1 VTPFAEFPA
10 TTARRIRFVLTD
22 VDDTLTDG
30 ARLPA
35 SAYAAIEALS
45 EAGVT
50 VIPVTAAPSGW
61 CDLMCRMWPVGAV
74 IGENGGL
81 CFRHDR
87 ESGKTERR
95 YWADTEERLAARAKL
110 MTLGAEVLRLIPGSE
125 LAHDQRYRETTLT
138 FRMNDPVRSAKI
150 IAHLDASGARTTA
163 NSIWVIGWL
172 GEFDKL
178 AMARR
183 MLGELFGVDIDR
195 DADSCLYVGD
205 SINDAPMFGFF
216 PHSIGVASVRNYA
229 ERMPALPR
237 WITEGAGGAGFV
249 EVAEKLLRLSPGKRS
264 GSPRR

>member
-1 VTPFAEFPA
+1 MTPFEEFPEDV
-10 TTARRIRFVLTD
+10 ARRIRFVLTD

-35 SAYAAIEALS
+35 ATYRAIEALW
-45 EAGVT
+45 EAGIT
-50 VIPVTAAPSGW
+50 VIPVTAAPAGW

-95 YWADTEERLAARAKL
+95 YWAETTERLAGRAKL
-110 MTLGAEVLRLIPGSE
+110 MGLGAEVLRLMPGSE
-125 LAHDQRYRETTLT
+125 LAHDQRYRETTLA
-138 FRMNDPVRSAKI
+138 FRMLDPVLSAKI

-163 NSIWVIGWL
+163 NSLWVLGWF

-183 MLGELFGVDIDR
+183 MMRELFAIDIER
-195 DADSCLYVGD
+195 DAESCLYVGD
-205 SINDAPMFGFF
+205 SVNDAPMFGFF
-216 PHSIGVASVRNYA
+216 AHSVGVSTVRQYVD
-229 ERMPALPR
+229 RMPALPR
-237 WITEGAGGAGFV
+237 WITQGAGGSGFV
-249 EVAEKLLRLSPGKRS
+249 EIANLLLSAA
-264 GSPRR
+264 